1 MQGDGVGDVSF
12 VPLNALESVLQSVR
26 AGEAPAAD
34 FLQALPSSQVV
45 VLLDTDPGPEGNWES
60 SALPLVLNSPQGSP
74 VLAIFTA
81 PERAIA
87 MTSQFPAFCHG
98 LQIDCAWML
107 QRISAGVGLVVNPGT
122 LMGMEIPPSVVTQL
136 QAGL

>member
-1 MQGDGVGDVSF
+1 MVDVSF
-12 VPLNALESVLQSVR
+12 GPLNALESVLLAVR
-26 AGEAPAAD
+26 AGDAPAAD
-34 FLQALPSSQVV
+34 FLGALSSAQVL
-45 VLLDTDPGPEGNWES
+45 VLLDKDPGPEGNWEA
-60 SALPLVLNSPQGSP
+60 SALPLVLNSSQGGP
-74 VLAIFTA
+74 VVAIFTA

-98 LQIDCAWML
+98 LQIDCSWML

-122 LMGMEIPPSVVTQL
+122 LMGMEIPPSVVAQL